1 MAWHRIFLKQNIQI
15 QATKSEK
22 HNKKETPS
30 SILEM
35 LRTAVCVVSSFFPL
49 NQTLLLNQALGEQ
62 ETKVMRMQCVNTKVE
77 HVFYN

>member
-1 MAWHRIFLKQNIQI
+1 M
-15 QATKSEK
+15 KSEER
-22 HNKKETPS
+22 NQKETPS
-30 SILEM
+30 STLEM
-35 LRTAVCVVSSFFPL
+35 LRSAVCVVSSFFPL

>member
-1 MAWHRIFLKQNIQI
+1 M
-15 QATKSEK
+15 KSEER
-22 HNKKETPS
+22 NQKETPS
-30 SILEM
+30 ATLEM
-35 LRTAVCVVSSFFPL
+35 LPTAVRVVSSFFPL